1 MGVNVTDLAGR
12 ARVTL
17 GEMEQITRSANI
29 PTLLMVIYQVTG
41 DPRWLQPPYRP
52 TRSRGLSDHDTG
64 GPPEGIQHEIQLAP
78 PPGFLPP
85 HQAHPP
91 PNAMPPVLLPPRPE
105 RLGPA
110 LRDAAR
116 ARGLLRPHPWP
127 HRGPP
132 AHPVRHRGRAGRVRR
147 AARNLAR

>member
-64 GPPEGIQHEIQLAP
+64 GLPQDIQHEIQLA
-78 PPGFLPP
+78 
-85 HQAHPP
+85 
-91 PNAMPPVLLPPRPE
+91 
-105 RLGPA
+105 
-110 LRDAAR
+110 AAR
-116 ARGLLRPHPWP
+116 SFYALQEGQPTVIP
-127 HRGPP
+127 GPTP
-132 AHPVRHRGRAGRVRR
+132 RQTSALISGCVGAEAHASYR
-147 AARNLAR
+147 